1 MRSME
6 SAELGSGMPEPE
18 EVRKQL
24 ARILS
29 SPDFSVPERLTAF
42 LTFVVEEALAGR
54 GDRVKAYTI
63 ATKVFGRPNDFDS
76 LNDPVIRIEAGRL
89 RRALERYYLKGGAS
103 DQILIDIPKGGYAPK
118 FLRRHQEIESD
129 SLAAQASESVEPTPH
144 RTEPLI
150 GGRNRPKFVAAAV
163 GSAFVFA
170 VVAFWAIFGDRFA
183 NSSPVPRNP
192 EVSLVVS
199 PFTNLSGPEGG
210 LYAAG
215 ISDELLN
222 QLARFKE
229 LRIISRDAVLALSG
243 SSQAPLQP
251 GVVKYALEGSVRVHG
266 GELRVWSR
274 LLDGN
279 TNRILWSKVYSRDIN
294 RSDGVDIEADIA
306 TRVATSV
313 AQPYGAIFT
322 PVSLDA
328 AGRTPA
334 GAEAHLCILRF
345 YQYRKEPTREEHGKT
360 RDCLIDTVTRN
371 PGYSTGWAMLAYLH
385 LDEDRFEFNQH
396 QKAPAGKRRAREA
409 AEQAVNL
416 DPSNVRALQALMTVL
431 FYSREPEIALKIG
444 ERALALNPNDTEML
458 AEFGSRLAQFGE
470 RKRGLS
476 MIEEA
481 IERNPNH
488 TRYYTAILA
497 QNYFMVGDNKR
508 ALYWIKRAEMKR
520 FSNYHFVS
528 ALIFAQEN
536 MEQETKVSVREF
548 LRMRPRFFENLEAEL
563 ATRNYNAEDRR
574 ILIEGA
580 RRAGFPVGRIES

>member
-1 MRSME
+1 MEPADYRS
-6 SAELGSGMPEPE
+6 SAPEPE

-29 SPDFSVPERLTAF
+29 SPDFAVPQRLTAF

-54 GDRVKAYTI
+54 GDGVKGYTI
-63 ATKVFGRPNDFDS
+63 ATKVFDRPHDFDT
-76 LNDPVIRIEAGRL
+76 LNDPVVRIEARRL
-89 RRALERYYLKGGAS
+89 RSALERYYLKGGIS
-103 DQILIDIPKGGYAPK
+103 DQVLIDIPKGTYAPK
-118 FLRRHQEIESD
+118 FSRRHQEP
-129 SLAAQASESVEPTPH
+129 APH
-144 RTEPLI
+144 RTEPLVS
-150 GGRNRPKFVAAAV
+150 GLQRAKFVVAIV
-163 GSAFVFA
+163 GSAFVFT
-170 VVAFWAIFGDRFA
+170 VVAVWAAFGHRFA
-183 NSSPVPRNP
+183 NSSPIPGNP

-199 PFTNLSGPEGG
+199 PFINLSGPEGG
-210 LYAAG
+210 LYSAG

-229 LRIISRDAVLALSG
+229 LRIISRDAALASRG
-243 SSQAPLQP
+243 SLQAPLQP
-251 GVVKYALEGSVRVHG
+251 GSVNYALEGSVRVHDG
-266 GELRVWSR
+266 KLRVLSR

-279 TNRILWSKVYSRDIN
+279 TKRILWNKVYSRDIN
-294 RSDGVDIEADIA
+294 RSDAVEIEADIA

-345 YQYRKEPTREEHGKT
+345 YQYRKEPTREEHQIT

-371 PGYSTGWAMLAYLH
+371 PGYSTGWAMLAYLY

-416 DPSNVRALQALMTVL
+416 DQANVRALQALMIVL
-431 FYSREPEIALKIG
+431 FYSKEPEIALKIG

-497 QNYFMVGDNKR
+497 QNYYMSGDNDR
-508 ALYWIKRAEMKR
+508 ALYWIKRADMKR
-520 FSNYHFVS
+520 FSNYHFVA
-528 ALIFAQEN
+528 ALIFARANMKQEA
-536 MEQETKVSVREF
+536 KASASEF
-548 LRMRPRFFENLEAEL
+548 LKMRPRFFDNLEAEL
-563 ATRNYNAEDRR
+563 AMRNYGAADRR
-574 ILIEGA
+574 IIIEGA
-580 RRAGFPVGRIES
+580 RQAGFPVGQIES